1 MQYGSGRSDGPDESA
16 VSSSAAMGSTSIA
29 ISLVSWKPIANCLAR
44 SSSTQ
49 ASKVSWLRA
58 RQFPCLAA
66 HARKTKVHEASAQRW
81 FAVAL
86 SLAASTVG
94 GAAGAEAANEPSP
107 KNDTSSE
114 IAPERIQKKNLAAI
128 KSRSGRFQRA
138 GRLITNA
145 APAQNTNL
153 LAPKSDGAALLTKNG
168 TQKKTAP
175 FSKFAHLQEKGMW
188 LNIPGPADTIDQDY
202 GGVRSALGEVGIGYV
217 GGTVNT
223 FVVNQLPDAARSTIR
238 DQLYVGQNPT
248 FNTLNFMIVTYDL
261 SRFGIPDGQIIL
273 GAQQQYWTWKPGGP
287 DRVGINTIAYY
298 QTAFDGKLELKF
310 GYLRNINEFVGTVVG
325 GNAAVNV
332 FGASSNILYQAG
344 MSNNAAP
351 TPALN
356 LKYNFD
362 DRFYN
367 KASIQR
373 SLSPD
378 GQSAQIAE
386 NPIGLNWSTTNAG
399 VLFLDETGYKNKA
412 APGLPETWLRAG
424 AGFNNSSFTDL
435 QRPTQPRASGNS
447 IYYIAADRQLWQSDA
462 QGSAARGIYAGL
474 SVMYAPPDL
483 NRVSQYYELRLYAKG
498 LFVSRP
504 HDQIAIVATNTAW
517 SNFAVD
523 AALAKGH
530 LAHRDSTAI
539 SGTYTAHLAPGIY
552 SSLGLTYINNPTSIT
567 YTPRTGHALNL
578 LVSTSMFF

>member
-1 MQYGSGRSDGPDESA
+1 MRYGSGRKRPDESA
-16 VSSSAAMGSTSIA
+16 VSSSAAMGSTSKA
-29 ISLVSWKPIANCLAR
+29 ISLASWKPRVNCLAR
-44 SSSTQ
+44 SSCTLVL
-49 ASKVSWLRA
+49 KVSWLRA
-58 RQFPCLAA
+58 RQLICRAV
-66 HARKTKVHEASAQRW
+66 HALKKKLHEASAQRW
-81 FAVAL
+81 VAVAL
-86 SLAASTVG
+86 SLAASAVG
-94 GAAGAEAANEPSP
+94 AGAQTANESNS
-107 KNDTSSE
+107 KNDTASE
-114 IAPERIQKKNLAAI
+114 IAPKRIQEKTLAAI
-128 KSRSGRFQRA
+128 KSRSGRSQRA
-138 GRLITNA
+138 GRLITSA
-145 APAQNTNL
+145 APAQSTIL
-153 LAPKSDGAALLTKNG
+153 LAPTSDGAALPAKNG
-168 TQKKTAP
+168 TQEKTGPLA
-175 FSKFAHLQEKGMW
+175 KFVHLQEKGMW
-188 LNIPGPADTIDQDY
+188 LNIPGPADTIDQDC
-202 GGVRSALGEVGIGYV
+202 GGVRSALGGVGIGYV

-223 FVVNQLPDAARSTIR
+223 FVVNQLPNAARSPIR

-248 FNTLNFMIVTYDL
+248 FNTLNFVIATYDL
-261 SRFGIPDGQIIL
+261 SRFGIPDGQIIV
-273 GAQQQYWTWKPGGP
+273 GAEQQYWTWKPGGP

-298 QTAFDGKLELKF
+298 QTAFDGKLEFKF

-344 MSNNAAP
+344 ISNNAAP

-386 NPIGLNWSTTNAG
+386 NPTGLNWSTTNAG

-412 APGLPETWLRAG
+412 GPGLPETWLRAG
-424 AGFNNSSFTDL
+424 AGVNNSSSSDL
-435 QRPTQPRASGNS
+435 QHPTQPRTSGNS
-447 IYYIAADRQLWQSDA
+447 IYYIAADRQLWQADA
-462 QGSAARGIYAGL
+462 QGLAARGIYAGI

-498 LFVSRP
+498 LFDSRP

-517 SNFAVD
+517 SYIAVD

-552 SSLGLTYINNPTSIT
+552 SSLGLTYINNPASIT

>member
-1 MQYGSGRSDGPDESA
+1 
-16 VSSSAAMGSTSIA
+16 
-29 ISLVSWKPIANCLAR
+29 
-44 SSSTQ
+44 
-49 ASKVSWLRA
+49 
-58 RQFPCLAA
+58 
-66 HARKTKVHEASAQRW
+66 
-81 FAVAL
+81 
-86 SLAASTVG
+86 
-94 GAAGAEAANEPSP
+94 
-107 KNDTSSE
+107 
-114 IAPERIQKKNLAAI
+114 
-128 KSRSGRFQRA
+128 
-138 GRLITNA
+138 
-145 APAQNTNL
+145 
-153 LAPKSDGAALLTKNG
+153 
-168 TQKKTAP
+168 
-175 FSKFAHLQEKGMW
+175 MW
-188 LNIPGPADTIDQDY
+188 LNIPGPADTIDQDH
-202 GGVRSALGEVGIGYV
+202 GGVRSALEEVGIGYV

-223 FVVNQLPDAARSTIR
+223 FVVNQLPNAARSTIR

-248 FNTLNFMIVTYDL
+248 FNTLNFMIATYDL
-261 SRFGIPDGQIIL
+261 SRFGIPDGQIIV
-273 GAQQQYWTWKPGGP
+273 GAEQQYWTWKPGGP

-344 MSNNAAP
+344 ISNNAAP

-386 NPIGLNWSTTNAG
+386 NPTGLNWSTTNAG

-435 QRPTQPRASGNS
+435 QHPAQPRASGNS
-447 IYYIAADRQLWQSDA
+447 IYYFAADRQFWQSDA
-462 QGSAARGIYAGL
+462 QGSAARGIYAGF

-498 LFVSRP
+498 LFDSRP

-530 LAHRDSTAI
+530 FVHRDSTAI

-567 YTPRTGHALNL
+567 FTPRTGHALNL
-578 LVSTSMFF
+578 LVSTSIFF